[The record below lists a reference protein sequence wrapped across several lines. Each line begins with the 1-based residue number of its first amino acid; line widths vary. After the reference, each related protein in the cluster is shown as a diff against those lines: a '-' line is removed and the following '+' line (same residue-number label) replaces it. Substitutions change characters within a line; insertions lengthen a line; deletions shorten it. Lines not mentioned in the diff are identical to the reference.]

1 MENQRIQDMQ
11 STLAGTRPA
20 LEDRQKVKVY
30 IGAVFVLG
38 LILLALLYLYYMLS
52 SPPQALKAE
61 KPKGFNHLFSIYG
74 FGKERLG
81 RPSDVAVAR
90 NGDIYVADTD
100 NHRIVVFDKEGKFLR
115 EHRNYGKGKGQFE
128 YPNAIDVA
136 GNGNIYLV
144 SKTLNKLMILSSGFK
159 TIREIEVDKPIEVKV
174 HGKRLLVG
182 TYRGIIQADLNGNLI
197 SGFGKRGTA
206 KGEFDFPR
214 GLAADEKNN
223 IYVADSLNYRV
234 QALTAKGKPIWVV
247 GQPVKDI
254 MAAKRRFSLPV
265 SIEMADDGYLY
276 LVDAFAAEI
285 LVLDPQGKQVAR
297 YGEWGHDEGFFY
309 YPGGMAYAG
318 DEKFVIADTYND
330 RVQVVQIPSPAASLF
345 KRATRSNWIWL
356 IAAFILLLSAYL
368 VRRYWRRFRAA
379 RKKEDASFGG
389 EVEGEVIP

>member
-1 MENQRIQDMQ
+1 MDDRGMQ
-11 STLAGTRPA
+11 EMQNTLAGSGQA
-20 LEDRQKVKVY
+20 LGDKQKVKVY
-30 IGAVFVLG
+30 VGAVFVLS

-52 SPPQALKAE
+52 APPMATRAE
-61 KPKGFNHLFSIYG
+61 RPKGFNHLFSIYG

-100 NHRIVVFDKEGKFLR
+100 NHRIAVFDEEGKFLR
-115 EHRNYGKGKGQFE
+115 EHRNFGKGKGQFE

-136 GNGNIYLV
+136 ANGNVYLV
-144 SKTLNKLMILSSGFK
+144 SKTLIKLMIMSPRFK
-159 TIREIEVDKPIEVKV
+159 TVREIQVDRPIEVKV

-182 TYRGIIQADLNGNLI
+182 TYRGIIQADLDGNLI

-214 GLAADEKNN
+214 GLAADEKN

-234 QALTAKGKPIWVV
+234 QALTVKGKPIWIV
-247 GQPVKDI
+247 GKPVKDI

-265 SIEMADDGYLY
+265 SIELADDGYLY

-285 LVLDPQGKQVAR
+285 FVLDTEGKQVAR

-318 DEKFVIADTYND
+318 DEKFIIADTYND
-330 RVQVVQIPSPAASLF
+330 RVQVVQIPSPSASLL

-356 IAAFILLLSAYL
+356 VVAFILLLVAYL
-368 VRRYWRRFRAA
+368 VQRYWRRFRASNQGTGF
-379 RKKEDASFGG
+379 RVQGPG
-389 EVEGEVIP
+389 EQLTR